1 MPLKPVESLADRR
14 KNRRQVNLGEDDEL
28 GNEYDKLLKFGEI
41 KESLDEIEEVEY
53 KNDKQKEEE
62 GGTDHWCYGAGWFLL
77 GGVFA

>member
-41 KESLDEIEEVEY
+41 KESLDEIEE
-53 KNDKQKEEE
+53 DEEE
-62 GGTDHWCYGAGWFLL
+62 ENIAQSS
-77 GGVFA
+77 